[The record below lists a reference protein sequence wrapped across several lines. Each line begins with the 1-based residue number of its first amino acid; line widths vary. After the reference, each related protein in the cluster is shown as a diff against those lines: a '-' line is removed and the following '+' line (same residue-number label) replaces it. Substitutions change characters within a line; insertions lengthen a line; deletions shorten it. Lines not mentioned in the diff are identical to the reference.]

1 MPVPGN
7 ASGGVR
13 RQTTWHKLLSDH
25 AEEEETAGEQ
35 PGGQEREVVVRL
47 GEDGGGSLVID
58 QITSTV

>member
-1 MPVPGN
+1 M
-7 ASGGVR
+7 
-13 RQTTWHKLLSDH
+13 LSDH

-35 PGGQEREVVVRL
+35 PGSQEREVVVRL